1 MNYQERQIL
10 ESDLWK
16 CKTVGDIFN
25 YLSNY
30 FDLFSKPIPVIY
42 RPMIISGLLSAI
54 QWIDPEKKNKSKI
67 KSE

>member
-1 MNYQERQIL
+1 MNYQERKIL
-10 ESDLWK
+10 ESDLYD

-54 QWIDPEKKNKSKI
+54 QWIDPDKKNKSKI

>member
-10 ESDLWK
+10 ESDLWR

-30 FDLFSKPIPVIY
+30 FDLFSTPIPVIY
-42 RPMIISGLLSAI
+42 RPIIINGLLSAI
-54 QWIDPEKKNKSKI
+54 QMIAPDKKNKSKI

>member
-10 ESDLWK
+10 ESDLWR
-16 CKTVGDIFN
+16 CKTIGDIFN

-42 RPMIISGLLSAI
+42 RPIIINGLLSAI
-54 QWIDPEKKNKSKI
+54 QFLDPDKKNKSKI